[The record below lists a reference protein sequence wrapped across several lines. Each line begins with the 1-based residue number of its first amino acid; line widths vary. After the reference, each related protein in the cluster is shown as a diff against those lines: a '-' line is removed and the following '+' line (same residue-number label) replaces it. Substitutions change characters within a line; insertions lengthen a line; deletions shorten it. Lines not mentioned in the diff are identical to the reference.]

1 MAQTSLGTE
10 TAKETPWRAV
20 FGRVTQQV
28 TPGEA
33 RDPAAAPAWSPA
45 AMGYMESS
53 VFLPEGLTLC
63 NTL

>member
-10 TAKETPWRAV
+10 MAKETPRRAV

-28 TPGEA
+28 ILGAA
-33 RDPAAAPAWSPA
+33 RDPAAAPTGSPA

-53 VFLPEGLTLC
+53 VLLPEGLTFC